1 MQYDIV
7 RAWKD
12 EEYSQSVPQQAEHP
26 VGYAELSDADLE
38 LMSGRGEG
46 APYGN
51 DKSVVQGGKT
61 DTEVMNNFSFRKN
74 TNAGLLII
82 DLTLVDLSCAMFNNV
97 YF

>member
-12 EEYSQSVPQQAEHP
+12 EEYNQSMPQQAENP

-38 LMSGRGEG
+38 LMSGCGEG
-46 APYGN
+46 APG
-51 DKSVVQGGKT
+51 KSIVQGEKA
-61 DTEVMNNFSFRKN
+61 DNEVINNFSFKKK
-74 TNAGLLII
+74 TNAGLIII